1 MPTIQIEVPA
11 GLEKE
16 IKSYLEKKVKDF
28 VARKK
33 IRLYEVDEN
42 SLPNTHKQAL
52 KETKNMKEEE
62 FISF

>member
-16 IKSYLEKKVKDF
+16 IKPYLEKKVKDF

-33 IRLYEVDEN
+33 IKLYEVDEN
-42 SLPNTHKQAL
+42 SLPNTYKQAL
-52 KETKNMKEEE
+52 KETKSMKEEE